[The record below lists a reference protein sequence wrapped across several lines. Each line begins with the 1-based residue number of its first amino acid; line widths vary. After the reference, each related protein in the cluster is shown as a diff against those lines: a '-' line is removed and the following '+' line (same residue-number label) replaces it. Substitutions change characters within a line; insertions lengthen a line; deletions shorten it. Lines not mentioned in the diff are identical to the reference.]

1 MAKREHSFFSRIGF
15 VRYAAFLSISDC
27 WERFRIA
34 IGEGPPPRGPQL
46 DKLRG
51 NADHTEVVPPRLR
64 HPALARDEIRLVLS
78 NQS

>member
-1 MAKREHSFFSRIGF
+1 VKT
-15 VRYAAFLSISDC
+15 
-27 WERFRIA
+27 FRIA

-64 HPALARDEIRLVLS
+64 HPALGRDEIRLVLS
-78 NQS
+78 NSIFNPYIIHETSL